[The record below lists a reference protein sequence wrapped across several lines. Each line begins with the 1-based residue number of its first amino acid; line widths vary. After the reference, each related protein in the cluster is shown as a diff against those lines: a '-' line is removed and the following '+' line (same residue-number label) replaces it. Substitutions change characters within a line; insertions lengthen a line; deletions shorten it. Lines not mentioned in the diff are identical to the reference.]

1 MMTTRERNDK
11 LQMKKMENRTK
22 FFFEIT
28 DDSNEELKKVKAI
41 LEDVEAKTAL
51 IKDALV
57 HFVNSEDFNLET
69 YEGPGHRRR

>member
-41 LEDVEAKTAL
+41 LEDAEAKTAL